1 MRCYCCNRALSDYES
16 TRKVRGTEEYADM
29 CNSCIG
35 TISDQVGF
43 TERTDIDPNMEED
56 MEYEE
61 GVGFAIYEEDNE

>member
-1 MRCYCCNRALSDYES
+1 
-16 TRKVRGTEEYADM
+16 M

-56 MEYEE
+56 VEFEQGE
-61 GVGFAIYEEDNE
+61 GLGMWENDNE